1 MSQKNSNNSMSS
13 IAMKKKTSSN
23 FLSHNRIVE
32 DKMHKVVA
40 KARLENSNGI
50 ENILRHKTQT

>member
-1 MSQKNSNNSMSS
+1 MSQKNPISMSS
-13 IAMKKKTSSN
+13 IAMKKTSSN
-23 FLSHNRIVE
+23 FLSHNRIVQ